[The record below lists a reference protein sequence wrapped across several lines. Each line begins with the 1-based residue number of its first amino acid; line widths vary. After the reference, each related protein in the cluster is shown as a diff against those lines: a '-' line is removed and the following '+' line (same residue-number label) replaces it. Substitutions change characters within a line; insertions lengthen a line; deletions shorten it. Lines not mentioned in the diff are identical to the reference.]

1 MGSPLGPVLAN
12 VFMGHHEKMW
22 ISNCVNSKPSFYC
35 RYVDDVFTLFEN
47 EAQSLLFLEYLNIQH
62 PNIKFT
68 RDPQV
73 DGKLPFLDVC
83 VDINN
88 GSNPSTSI
96 YRKHTF
102 TGVMLNYLSYNP
114 LCYKISLVKTLIHRI
129 FMICSTW
136 QIFHVDLSA
145 LKHILERNMFPPKVI
160 ESEIRSY
167 LEKKLGTENQCN
179 QNKNEVRFFKLP
191 YLKDISESARKNIN
205 SIQKTLC
212 KSDVIRLSFS
222 TFKIGSVFSAKDKLE
237 WDSKSFVV
245 YRFIC
250 PGCNA
255 RYIGETTRH
264 ITTRIEEHSS
274 TDKKSHIFKHIN
286 QSLNCG
292 GLFDRS
298 CFEIIDTA
306 NTEFRLKLKEAM
318 HISWEKPILNKQVKS
333 VQVSITV

>member
-1 MGSPLGPVLAN
+1 
-12 VFMGHHEKMW
+12 
-22 ISNCVNSKPSFYC
+22 
-35 RYVDDVFTLFEN
+35 
-47 EAQSLLFLEYLNIQH
+47 
-62 PNIKFT
+62 
-68 RDPQV
+68 
-73 DGKLPFLDVC
+73 
-83 VDINN
+83 
-88 GSNPSTSI
+88 
-96 YRKHTF
+96 
-102 TGVMLNYLSYNP
+102 
-114 LCYKISLVKTLIHRI
+114 
-129 FMICSTW
+129 MICSTW